1 MKLFTSLW
9 ALAHRAWGVT
19 LGLRVSQCW
28 KSRSFHPCF
37 MPKKSKCA
45 KRETLCCLGM
55 VLPGSP
61 SGPELRG
68 AYGGCER
75 GISPHHPM
83 MFAKDQEGCPGA
95 AAGRAVPDPLLSR
108 WVSRRPG
115 LGCPGQAGT
124 AEASWSRFLWWSL
137 AIQV

>member
-28 KSRSFHPCF
+28 KPRSFHPCF

-61 SGPELRG
+61 LGPELRG
-68 AYGGCER
+68 AYRCCER
-75 GISPHHPM
+75 GISPHHPT

-95 AAGRAVPDPLLSR
+95 AAGRAMPDPLLS
-108 WVSRRPG
+108 G
-115 LGCPGQAGT
+115 
-124 AEASWSRFLWWSL
+124 
-137 AIQV
+137 